1 MTTEQHPWQ
10 PFMPP
15 EPRVLMLG
23 TFPPGRH
30 RWSMEFYYPNR
41 INDMWRVMGLVFCG
55 DKDALWD
62 VSTNGFNLLAIKS
75 LLTSYHIAMWDTA
88 MEVRRLRDNASD
100 KYLEIVRPID
110 LAALLDAHPSIAA
123 VVTAGEKASG
133 VVADLLGVEVPPIG
147 KRVSGIIG
155 SHPVA
160 FYRMPSTSRAYPLPL
175 ERKAD
180 FYRQMF
186 VETGV
191 LS

>member
-1 MTTEQHPWQ
+1 
-10 PFMPP
+10 MPP

-62 VSTNGFNLLAIKS
+62 VSSNRFNLPAIKS

-110 LAALLDAHPSIAA
+110 LVALLDAHPSIAA

-133 VVADLLGVEVPPIG
+133 VVAELLGVEVPPVG

>member
-15 EPRVLMLG
+15 EPHVLMLG

-30 RWSMEFYYPNR
+30 RWSMEFYFPNR
-41 INDMWRVMGLVFCG
+41 INDMWRVMGIVFCG

-62 VSTNGFNLLAIKS
+62 VSSNGFNLLAIKS

-110 LAALLDAHPSIAA
+110 LAALLDTHPSIAA

-133 VVADLLGVEVPPIG
+133 VVAELLCVEVPPVG